1 MSTDNPTDI
10 TPNIEKLK
18 LSDDFYTWFL
28 ATNKLID
35 YVNPISLYDVILNR
49 GLYEAR
55 NNGIVTI
62 GLNIGK
68 GVKLYPDVGS
78 ADITLDLEGIFSSV
92 ASVKND
98 DYILLER
105 SATGSSNYLFSVLSS
120 DILPP
125 TLNSDHEFLGAI
137 TVASLNSVYHQ
148 LNLGHENSLVS
159 DNSGIVLN
167 ALTPATK
174 ISFLYNTTKS
184 AWISN
189 RGIGISSDYSFVSDS
204 TTKDA
209 YFNFSTSGNTQYD
222 VVIDLSMGYLGTSS
236 DDHAWSLTAR
246 HYFNRLDFIYR
257 KNGELYSDT
266 DSSEHVTFSSVIDT
280 ISPITST
287 FLITDKIQIGNVGGS
302 TTNFKQETDYTQYII
317 PVSNS
322 NGILDSKWTNRYVT
336 ANYDSSIVVGDV
348 VRIYDN
354 TDTTAKIVKCAWTT
368 TADPIES
375 TVLGIVE
382 RKSDGKIWVAV
393 SGEFTLPVSNLNTG
407 AIYYLS
413 SGSPNY
419 SVTKPSVGVIK
430 PLFTA
435 TSTSSGI
442 VIPIG
447 SGQGGLSFGSFN
459 AIDNAENGILVGAGA
474 TVTSDG
480 STGNFTFVAGE
491 GISLQTDPSSKQ
503 LILRALVPGY
513 QPTYSSIFSNSGDVL
528 QAVSANDSFSVLGV
542 GGIEVVGEN
551 HTSGDTLYIRG
562 KFFRTVSW
570 SGDSSTNDTPGS
582 LTATDYDDNINV
594 YAGTGISIRSYADGF
609 RIDATG
615 SSVPAIGPNSISL
628 DKLYKQ
634 FKNSILYTP
643 DDASSVSEITA
654 LQSTNNSF
662 VTSDTAGVIRWE
674 TSLSVV
680 ANRFANTEATKLIDK
695 FNSAVYNQAFYGVTT
710 SNNSN
715 NCRSFGIIRIPNS
728 KTTLPGILPIDVA
741 AFRYNT
747 TNTIN
752 SALVGLQE
760 GDGIELST
768 FNSITNSISG
778 IPTIK
783 ISNKYGAAFNTIK
796 ILDTA
801 ETITASSAQKR
812 TVTNYIAKSDTLG
825 FDQTSVIIPD
835 TYSSSN
841 TSAYYGPYGFGPP
854 SGTTGTKITSITGPN
869 STTVNVAQLTINPA
883 PFDHPEYDALSR
895 GYYFVMPSHIQNTRY
910 TYSIYAKNKTAGEA
924 NSVRFQLAYWN
935 GSYNSAVYSEE
946 FTTLADNTWK
956 RFTFTF
962 ILPTTETIYKPGQT
976 NPSDATRYW
985 TFASRGQVKITL
997 SGSQSGKECYFYGGQ
1012 LEEGQFATDYI
1023 SSENKEY
1030 LRIVGSGGSFDSAN
1044 RWEFDFA
1051 TAEYTMP
1058 ESHGTL
1064 QMSTAGSPLFLDA
1077 TSTDTI
1083 NFGISNNSITNTYL
1097 ATMADNTVKVGISS
1111 TNLNSTPSDLLIQS
1125 NGILGRFGSNDL
1137 ASLDASDV
1145 LTILGFSD
1153 NNFFKT
1159 ITTNSGSISAN
1170 TTESFGIVGGS
1181 GIDVSVNDTNH
1192 SIVITSSI
1200 ASTGDLGINTIG
1212 TSDWVDQA
1220 IPVYTT
1226 VLTQLDKLYYATGE
1240 LKYSITP
1247 TFGNNAIPNSAVLT
1261 ASINW
1266 ESLGRIPGDSLN
1278 NPTDGSGILYGYS
1291 DGATFTT
1298 IFAQTSSLSQSILT
1312 MTSNGIEM
1320 YSVEGSTLTD
1330 PLGKEPLGVL
1340 QFIQSGSLTNI
1351 QRTFNYARTITSQ
1364 IVGLGIARNTSG
1376 ADQWLNKEYSEFVV
1390 STSVITP
1397 IKLQGV
1403 QSQQGAYYGIDRVS
1417 GLMLSGDGKSVIL
1430 ASSSGKVAFT
1440 SLMSLNFSG
1449 CNLLQTSTGPSYNN
1463 STNCSITSKV
1473 FNTDWYNLSGDPS
1486 MCLPTTLLIGTGP
1499 VGSSNSISSGYM
1511 LENSASRGLMFTNY
1525 NFNTNG
1531 SKTLEQDYSSKI
1543 TLQVLNVDTNTTHHT
1558 SSKTTASLVHSYTVP
1573 DSSQII
1579 DRIVHESARKS
1590 IKYLIQAVSDTG
1602 KLFTTEFLLQINGV
1616 TSTTGNFIQYASV
1629 VEDGGFTLNIVAEV
1643 GATYAYVKYT
1653 NSVNVVLIKVLKQE
1667 I

>member
-10 TPNIEKLK
+10 TPNIEKLQ

-55 NNGIVTI
+55 NNGVVTI

-78 ADITLDLEGIFSSV
+78 ADITLDLEGIFSSS
-92 ASVKND
+92 ASVRND

-125 TLNSDHEFLGAI
+125 IINSNHEFLGEI
-137 TVASLNSVYHQ
+137 TVASLNSVDHQ
-148 LNLGHENSLVS
+148 LNLGHDNPVVS
-159 DNSGIVLN
+159 NNSGIVLHT
-167 ALTPATK
+167 LTPDTK
-174 ISFLYNTTKS
+174 ISFLYSTTKS

-189 RGIGISSDYSFVSDS
+189 RGIGISSDYAFISDS
-204 TTKDA
+204 INKDA
-209 YFNFSTSGNTQYD
+209 YFNFASSGTQYD
-222 VVIDLSMGYLGTSS
+222 VVIDLSMGYFGTSS

-257 KNGELYSDT
+257 KTGESYSDT
-266 DSSEHVTFSSVIDT
+266 DASENITFSSIIDT

-302 TTNFKQETDYTQYII
+302 TTNFKQATDYTQYII

-368 TADPIES
+368 AADPIES

-503 LILRALVPGY
+503 LILRALIPGY

-542 GGIEVVGEN
+542 GGVEVIGEN

-570 SGDSSTNDTPGS
+570 SGDSTTNDTPGS

-594 YAGTGISIRSYADGF
+594 YAGTGISIQSYADGF

-615 SSVPAIGPNSISL
+615 LAVPVIGQYSFGIDRL
-628 DKLYKQ
+628 IKQ

-643 DDASSVSEITA
+643 DDASSVSAITA

-662 VTSDTAGVIRWE
+662 VTSDTGGVIHWE

-680 ANRFANTEATKLIDK
+680 ANRFANTEATKFIDK

-710 SNNSN
+710 SDNFN
-715 NCRSFGIIRIPNS
+715 NCRNFGIIRIPNG

-783 ISNKYGAAFNTIK
+783 ISNKYGAAFNAIK

-801 ETITASSAQKR
+801 ETITASSVQKR

-825 FDQTSVIIPD
+825 FDQTSNITVD
-835 TYSSSN
+835 TYSGGSN
-841 TSAYYGPYGFGPP
+841 TSAYYGPYGYG
-854 SGTTGTKITSITGPN
+854 GTITGTKINSITGPN
-869 STTVNVAQLTINPA
+869 STTVNIGQVALGSNNV
-883 PFDHPEYDALSR
+883 S
-895 GYYFVMPSHIQNTRY
+895 GYYFVMPNHIANTRY

-924 NSVRFQLAYWN
+924 NSVRFQLSYWN

-962 ILPTTETIYKPGQT
+962 ILPTTETIYKPGTPQT
-976 NPSDATRYW
+976 RGDGILRYW
-985 TFASRGQVKITL
+985 TFASGGQVKLTFN
-997 SGSQSGKECYFYGGQ
+997 GSQTGKECYFYGAQ

-1023 SSENKEY
+1023 SSENKQY
-1030 LRIVGSGGSFDSAN
+1030 LLTAGDGVVGNTAN

-1083 NFGISNNSITNTYL
+1083 NFGISTNSITNSYL
-1097 ATMADNTVKVGISS
+1097 AVMADNTVKVGISN
-1111 TNLNSTPSDLLIQS
+1111 TNSNTTPSDLLIQP

-1137 ASLDASDV
+1137 TSLDASDV
-1145 LTILGFSD
+1145 LAILGFSD

-1181 GIDVSVNDTNH
+1181 GINVTVNDTNH

-1212 TSDWVDQA
+1212 TSDWVDQV
-1220 IPVYTT
+1220 IPEYTT

-1240 LKYSITP
+1240 LKYTITP
-1247 TFGNNAIPNSAVLT
+1247 TFGLNAIPNSAVLT

-1266 ESLGRIPGDSLN
+1266 GSLGKIAGDSLN
-1278 NPTDGSGILYGYS
+1278 NAGDGSGILYGYS
-1291 DGATFTT
+1291 NGAQFETKFL
-1298 IFAQTSSLSQSILT
+1298 Q
-1312 MTSNGIEM
+1312 
-1320 YSVEGSTLTD
+1320 TD
-1330 PLGKEPLGVL
+1330 PNNSSFMYFEGNELKFITVNDAPLGGLGQGIL
-1340 QFIQSGSLTNI
+1340 QFNVLGSME
-1351 QRTFNYARTITSQ
+1351 RTFDYTRYIISS
-1364 IVGLGIARNTSG
+1364 IVGLSVTRNTDDNTSPS
-1376 ADQWLNKEYSEFVV
+1376 YSLFKLE
-1390 STSVITP
+1390 TSQITP
-1397 IKLQGV
+1397 IKLQAV
-1403 QSQQGAYYGIDRVS
+1403 QSQQGAYYGINRTS
-1417 GLMLSGDGKSVIL
+1417 GIILGASGNMIAL
-1430 ASSSGKVAFT
+1430 ASSSGRVAFT
-1440 SLMSLNFSG
+1440 SLMSLDFSG
-1449 CNLLQTSTGPSYNN
+1449 YNLAQQSDGTNYNN
-1463 STNCSITSKV
+1463 STNCSITSRV
-1473 FNTDWYNLSGDPS
+1473 FNTSWYNLSDDAS

-1499 VGSSNSISSGYM
+1499 AGSSNSISSGYM
-1511 LENSASRGLMFTNY
+1511 LENNASKGLMLTNY
-1525 NFNTNG
+1525 NFNTDG

-1543 TLQVLNVDTNTTHHT
+1543 TLQVLNVDASSNYRQT
-1558 SSKTTASLVHSYTVP
+1558 SKTTASLVHSYTVP
-1573 DSSQII
+1573 DSSKII
-1579 DRIVHESARKS
+1579 DRIVHGSARKS

-1616 TSTTGNFIQYASV
+1616 TNATGNFIQYASV

-1653 NSVNVVLIKVLKQE
+1653 NSVTVSLIKVLKQE